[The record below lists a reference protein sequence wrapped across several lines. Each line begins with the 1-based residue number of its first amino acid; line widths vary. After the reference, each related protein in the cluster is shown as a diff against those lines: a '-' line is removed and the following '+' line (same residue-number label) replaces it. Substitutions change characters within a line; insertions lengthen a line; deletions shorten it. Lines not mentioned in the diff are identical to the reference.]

1 MLGVALVVAA
11 AAVVGGLALAQ
22 QSGPSGEALLND
34 TRDRYAA
41 AETLVVNATV
51 AVANDTEARTY
62 QVSLAATD
70 ENRSKL
76 TVTGENG
83 TVVAGTNG
91 SVAWVH
97 SERLGVTRV
106 VSRDDLRSKH
116 DAWNESHQWHDG
128 EHWNESHA
136 AKLDAA
142 RSLLADWTPENTTTE
157 LAGTEL
163 IDGTATQVV
172 TVTPDNESRSGTLTY
187 WIDANESTV
196 VQQRFEGEHGTVTAR
211 YTLTEFNA
219 SIAPSTFEPPSRMA
233 LDRATAVTSFG
244 TLQQATSF
252 DLPKFDGDGFEFESG
267 STIRYG
273 NSTTVVQQYDGPAAV
288 AVVTTNADRNVT
300 ERGNATTV
308 EVAGREALLAETE
321 RGTVVSW
328 TDGDVRHAIVAEQPR
343 ETVLGYAEA
352 MLNDTGAAA

>member
-22 QSGPSGEALLND
+22 QSGSSGEALLND
-34 TRDRYAA
+34 TRDRYTS

-51 AVANDTEARTY
+51 TVANDTEARTY

-106 VSRDDLRSKH
+106 VSHDDLRSKH
-116 DAWNESHQWHDG
+116 DAWNESQWRDG
-128 EHWNESHA
+128 EHWNDSHE
-136 AKLDAA
+136 A
-142 RSLLADWTPENTTTE
+142 RFEAMQSLVHDWTPENTTTE
-157 LAGTEL
+157 IVGTESIAGT
-163 IDGTATQVV
+163 DTQVV
-172 TVTPDNESRSGTLTY
+172 TVTPDNESRAGTLTY
-187 WIDANESTV
+187 WIDADESTI
-196 VQQRFEGEHGTVTAR
+196 VQQRFQGEHGTVTAR
-211 YTLTEFNA
+211 YTLTEFDA
-219 SIAPSTFEPPSRMA
+219 SIAPSTFEPPSRLA

-252 DLPKFDGDGFEFESG
+252 DLPKFDGDGFDFESG

-273 NSTTVVQQYDGPAAV
+273 NSTTVVQQYDGPAAI
-288 AVVTTNADRNVT
+288 AVVTTNADQNVT
-300 ERGNATTV
+300 ERGDATTV
-308 EVAGREALLAETE
+308 EVAGREALLAETD

-328 TDGDVRHAIVAEQPR
+328 TDGDVRHAVVAEQPR
-343 ETVLGYAEA
+343 ETVLGYAES
-352 MLNDTGAAA
+352 MLQGTEASP